1 MVSRCALLSVW
12 DKTGLV
18 EFAKGLAELGWKI
31 LSTGGTARVLEEAG
45 LSVTHVQEVTGFPE
59 ILDGRV
65 KTLHPNIH
73 AGILARREPEHLKQL
88 EELGIG
94 TIDLVAVNL
103 YPFRETVARPGV
115 TTEEAIE
122 NIDIGGPAM
131 VRAAA
136 KNHEYVIV
144 IVNPARYPQILAQL
158 REQGDVDLST
168 RRMLAA
174 EAFAHTA
181 AYDATI
187 ASYWQQEAYGKK
199 NLPPFFFLI
208 GEKIHDL
215 RYGENPHQRA
225 AFYRLPGRGSG
236 TLASSLKLQGKELS
250 YNNLMDLDAAFS
262 LVSEFKE
269 PAVAIIKH
277 TNPCGVAVAET
288 LAEAYSKALEA
299 DPVSAFGGIVG
310 CNRPVDKELAQE
322 MVKIF
327 LEAVVAPLFTP
338 DALEVFKARPQVR
351 LVAVGE
357 GQEKGL
363 NWHVRP
369 VSGGFLVQEPDVY
382 DFTEQEL
389 KVVTRRRPTEEELKD
404 LLFAWKVVK
413 HVKSNAIVVAKGGVT
428 LGVGAGQMNRV
439 GAARIA
445 LEQAKEKARG
455 AVLASDAFFPFPDTV
470 EEAAK
475 AGVTA
480 IIQPGGSV
488 RDQESIDCADKY
500 GLAMVFTG
508 VRHFRH

>member
-1 MVSRCALLSVW
+1 MPTRCALLSVW

-18 EFAKGLAELGWKI
+18 EFAKGLVELGWKL
-31 LSTGGTARVLEEAG
+31 LSTGGTARVLEGAG
-45 LSVTHVQEVTGFPE
+45 LPVTHVQEVTGFPE

-65 KTLHPNIH
+65 KTLHPGIH
-73 AGILARREPEHLKQL
+73 AGILARRTPEHLKQL
-88 EELGIG
+88 EKLGIG

-144 IVNPARYPQILAQL
+144 IVNPARYPQILAEL
-158 REQGDVDLST
+158 KERGDVDLST

-181 AYDATI
+181 AYDAAI
-187 ASYWQQEAYGKK
+187 ALYWQEEIYGKK
-199 NLPPFFFLI
+199 SFPPFFFLM
-208 GEKIHDL
+208 GEKIQDL

-250 YNNLMDLDAAFS
+250 YNNLMDLDAAFN

-310 CNRPVDKELAQE
+310 CNRPVDKELARE

-327 LEAVVAPLFTP
+327 LEAVIAPLFTP
-338 DALEVFKARPQVR
+338 EALEVFKAKPQIR
-351 LVAVGE
+351 LVAIGE
-357 GQEKGL
+357 GQGGL

-369 VSGGFLVQEPDVY
+369 VSGGFLVQEPDLY

-389 KVVTRRRPTEEELKD
+389 KVVTRRKPTEEELKD
-404 LLFAWKVVK
+404 LVFAWKVVK

-445 LEQAKEKARG
+445 LEQAREKARG
-455 AVLASDAFFPFPDTV
+455 AVLASDAFFPFSDTV

-488 RDQESIDCADKY
+488 RDEESIACADKY